1 MRNWAQTKALE
12 LQIKEKPMK
21 KIVLLEGSPR
31 INGNSSMLCDEFMR
45 GAREAGHEAEKL
57 LLSKKRIGGCFE
69 CNACYI

>member
-1 MRNWAQTKALE
+1 
-12 LQIKEKPMK
+12 MK

-45 GAREAGHEAEKL
+45 DAREAGHEAEKL
-57 LLSKKRIGGCFE
+57 LLSKKRIGGWFG

>member
-1 MRNWAQTKALE
+1 
-12 LQIKEKPMK
+12 MK
-21 KIVLLEGSPR
+21 RILLLEGSPR

-57 LLSKKRIGGCFE
+57 LLSKKRIGGCFG